1 MPIAGNKTKT
11 IITKVAG
18 VTQSNPDGT
27 ERQDIIKE
35 LKMGENIL
43 LVRDYENEHDLYAT
57 QVQTESGQVIGWVPR
72 QRTPEVGAWLDEGL
86 LTIAGVV
93 SRGSDPGK
101 KTVGVNIEIMLI
113 GEAERQVVE
122 TELRNHERWKRQELR
137 RLSEPR
143 PDPVP
148 TFQVTECEGFPK
160 SVILLCIGL
169 FLFMACGFAVCGG

>member
-27 ERQDIIKE
+27 ERQDIIKD

-57 QVQTESGQVIGWVPR
+57 QVQTGSGQVIGWVPR
-72 QRTPEVGAWLDEGL
+72 QRTPEVGAWLDEGQL
-86 LTIAGVV
+86 AIAGVV
-93 SRGSDPGK
+93 SRGSAPGK
-101 KTVGVNIEIMLI
+101 KTVGVNIEIMLV

-122 TELRNHERWKRQELR
+122 TELR
-137 RLSEPR
+137 RLSETGPH
-143 PDPVP
+143 PVP
-148 TFQVTECEGFPK
+148 TFQVTEDDGFPK
-160 SVILLCIGL
+160 SVILLCVGL
-169 FLFMACGFAVCGG
+169 FLFMSCGFAVCGV